1 MFNCYAQLSADAGP
15 NKVICQYWY
24 GIDTITLG
32 GNPSA
37 SGGVPPYTY
46 SWEVNHTHTIGQ
58 NTFTNVASQFM
69 SDTTQSNPDV
79 YLPRQNPV
87 TFYLTVT
94 DSEGNVASD
103 SVIMYTS
110 IFGTHLAY
118 YEYHVPIGDS
128 MYYGLG
134 PNVGGGIQPYTD
146 VVWRPNEGLIDSTN
160 YNGVWIKPTS
170 NQVYYITVTDSAG
183 CTAVGGGLIYVYVG
197 YASIQEETY
206 DIQLVPYPNPNNG
219 LFKINNYSLYD
230 QMGVF
235 DSKGQLV
242 KQKEVTS
249 EIIDLKDLKSGTYS
263 LVFSGTTK
271 NSVVSIIINSQ

>member
-1 MFNCYAQLSADAGP
+1 MFNCNAQLSADAGP
-15 NKVICQYWY
+15 NKVICQSWY

-32 GNPSA
+32 GNPTA

-46 SWEVNHTHTIGQ
+46 SWETSYTHTIGQ

-69 SDTTQSNPDV
+69 SDTTQSNPNV

-94 DSEGNVASD
+94 DSEGNFESD
-103 SVIMYTS
+103 SVIMYS
-110 IFGTHLAY
+110 SFFGTHLAY
-118 YEYHVPIGDS
+118 YDYHIPIGDS
-128 MYYGLG
+128 IYFNHT
-134 PNVGGGIQPYTD
+134 PNVLGGIQPYTD
-146 VVWRPNEGLIDSTN
+146 VIWRPNEGLIDSTN
-160 YNGVWIKPTS
+160 YNGVWIKPTT
-170 NQVYYITVTDSAG
+170 NQIYYVTVTDSAG
-183 CTAVGGGLIYVYVG
+183 CTVSGGGLIYVYVG
-197 YASIQEETY
+197 VANIQEETN
-206 DIQLVPYPNPNNG
+206 DLQLIPYPNPNNG

-271 NSVVSIIINSQ
+271 NSFVSVTINSQ